1 MTQLLLIKT
10 TSLSS
15 VDNRE
20 VGDVVG
26 MFDDKHVFSEHEQ
39 AIFDIVKVEATKE
52 NLQLFYPEVR
62 PVLRTGTT
70 GWVFE
75 EKAERKEVWR
85 DSKGDWKEVV
95 ESPRFK
101 VRYELG
107 TLTNNYTRYEEN
119 KTNTLVAAEISK
131 G

>member
-10 TSLSS
+10 TSLSA

-39 AIFDIVKVEATKE
+39 AIFDIVKVDATKE
-52 NLQLFYPEVR
+52 NLQLLYPETR
-62 PVLRTGTT
+62 SVLRTGTT
-70 GWVFE
+70 GWAFE
-75 EKAERKEVWR
+75 EKVERKEVWR

-95 ESPRFK
+95 ERPRFD

-107 TLTNNYTRYEEN
+107 TLANNYARYEVN
-119 KTNTLVAAEISK
+119 KENTLVAAEISE